1 MSNVCV
7 LRVMFDF
14 SSTPNRTGVKL
25 AKPIH
30 AFIYYNQNV
39 FASMKF
45 VAEYHI
51 QQKSIMFSYHIKTNI
66 EKIAAAPE
74 LNLDCYV
81 RMCNLLS
88 ATSSGAE

>member
-1 MSNVCV
+1 
-7 LRVMFDF
+7 
-14 SSTPNRTGVKL
+14 
-25 AKPIH
+25 
-30 AFIYYNQNV
+30 
-39 FASMKF
+39 MKF

-88 ATSSGAE
+88 ATSFGAE